1 MYFDE
6 YVENVKNIV
15 LDFGCHIISEAL
27 EECNTLLEESMKR
40 RIHWQIK
47 DRSQKKIMSPVG
59 MLSFTRTR
67 FKNKETKETA
77 YLLDRVLGL
86 GVHAR
91 MSDGVKAAILE
102 EAVQTS
108 YEKAGRESC
117 PGECASRETVMRHVR
132 GMEIPA
138 KSMEEPA
145 EKKNA
150 MNLYVEADEDHT
162 ALQFHKKKGD
172 IKRFK
177 GHPDNNQIVKLVYV
191 HEGYTDSDVKRKE
204 LKNVVYFGGLYRGKD
219 NEKLWN
225 EVKKYIRKQYVP
237 EETEK
242 IYFQSDGG
250 AWMKKGLETL
260 RAEFVLDGFHIQK
273 YIRRIARLSGGTEEE
288 VEENRKKIQGWIEKG
303 SRKELEGWVIQIKTG
318 IKEKDQK
325 KLEES
330 LKYIKN
336 NWEGIRRRVK
346 NEEGITGS
354 STESHISHVLS
365 SRLSSRPKGWCM
377 EGLDKMAQLRTY
389 WKNGG
394 SMLELVKYQKEEKI
408 TEKTEEEKCFS
419 ATEMITWENKHR
431 KTNGKYIEAL
441 RASISSQIS
450 AKIFFNTSIAGLC

>member
-1 MYFDE
+1 
-6 YVENVKNIV
+6 
-15 LDFGCHIISEAL
+15 
-27 EECNTLLEESMKR
+27 
-40 RIHWQIK
+40 
-47 DRSQKKIMSPVG
+47 
-59 MLSFTRTR
+59 
-67 FKNKETKETA
+67 
-77 YLLDRVLGL
+77 
-86 GVHAR
+86 
-91 MSDGVKAAILE
+91 
-102 EAVQTS
+102 
-108 YEKAGRESC
+108 
-117 PGECASRETVMRHVR
+117 
-132 GMEIPA
+132 
-138 KSMEEPA
+138 
-145 EKKNA
+145 
-150 MNLYVEADEDHT
+150 
-162 ALQFHKKKGD
+162 
-172 IKRFK
+172 
-177 GHPDNNQIVKLVYV
+177 
-191 HEGYTDSDVKRKE
+191 
-204 LKNVVYFGGLYRGKD
+204 
-219 NEKLWN
+219 
-225 EVKKYIRKQYVP
+225 
-237 EETEK
+237 
-242 IYFQSDGG
+242 
-250 AWMKKGLETL
+250 MKKGLETL
-260 RAEFVLDGFHIQK
+260 RAEFVLDVFHIHK

-450 AKIFFNTSIAGLC
+450 AKIFFNST